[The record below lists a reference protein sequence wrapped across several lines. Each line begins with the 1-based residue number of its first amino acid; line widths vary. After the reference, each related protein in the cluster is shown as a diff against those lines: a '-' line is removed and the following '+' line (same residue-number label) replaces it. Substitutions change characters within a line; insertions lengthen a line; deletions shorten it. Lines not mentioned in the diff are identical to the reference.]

1 MGSVLVFLC
10 VGEGPRADLMPAA
23 IGSAVIKPRAR
34 LARRLLGSGRAP
46 GPPRPTR
53 PKPQGGPASRAT
65 FFPELNEPA
74 RPAAARPVS
83 RVGRRRATGS
93 AVRRSTGHRST
104 ELEPEIG
111 VHDRSCRG

>member
-83 RVGRRRATGS
+83 RVGGCRAS
-93 AVRRSTGHRST
+93 AVRTGRRDMDRRK
-104 ELEPEIG
+104 PEIG
-111 VHDRSCRG
+111 VHDRSCRS